1 MTDPTVRCERCHKTH
16 AAEETGCPNCLS
28 IRRTNAVLGATMVM
42 LVILALVGWVGAIA
56 LS

>member
-1 MTDPTVRCERCHKTH
+1 MTDPTVRCERCDKTYS
-16 AAEETGCPNCLS
+16 AEEAGCPNCRS
-28 IRRTNAVLGATMVM
+28 IRRTNAVIGTTMIM